1 MSIKSRF
8 KGSFKKQHGKCAQTL
23 FKFAWQNLYHIY
35 WSLWRQLNFKKF
47 LSVICKISRLFPNTL
62 SADGKYSL
70 LNRDNLTQPIQMQLY
85 WKQKTF
91 SEFFSAFLKS
101 CLNFEHFQKKKMT
114 FIANVFPK
122 LRTPKNLVR
131 SISKKSRFKGS
142 FGKQHGKRAQTLL
155 KFAWQHLYHIYWL
168 LWRQLTFKKSLLVIC
183 KISRLF
189 PNTLSADGKYSLLNR
204 DNLTQPIQMQLS
216 RKQKSFSDFFS
227 AFLKSNWHFGCLK
240 EKMTLIGDVFL
251 KLQPPKN
258 VVRSTSKKSRLRG
271 SFEKQHGKCAQ
282 TLLKC
287 QGQLLYHIYWS
298 RWKELIWK
306 KSLLVTCKISR
317 LFPKTLSADGKYSL
331 LNRDNLTQP
340 IEMEFSRKKK
350 KIFWFF
356 FCIFEI

>member
-1 MSIKSRF
+1 MNIF
-8 KGSFKKQHGKCAQTL
+8 
-23 FKFAWQNLYHIY
+23 
-35 WSLWRQLNFKKF
+35 
-47 LSVICKISRLFPNTL
+47 
-62 SADGKYSL
+62 
-70 LNRDNLTQPIQMQLY
+70 
-85 WKQKTF
+85 
-91 SEFFSAFLKS
+91 
-101 CLNFEHFQKKKMT
+101 KKKMIL
-114 FIANVFPK
+114 IAEVFPK
-122 LRTPKNLVR
+122 LRTPKNMVT
-131 SISKKSRFKGS
+131 SMSKKSRFKGS

-155 KFAWQHLYHIYWL
+155 KLGWPHLSHIYWSL
-168 LWRQLTFKKSLLVIC
+168 LMQLTCKKSLLVTF

-189 PNTLSADGKYSLLNR
+189 PNTLSADGKYSPFKR

-240 EKMTLIGDVFL
+240 EKMTLIGDVFP

-271 SFEKQHGKCAQ
+271 SFEKQHGKCVQ